1 MPLQISSERQL
12 FRTQN
17 SITPADTESVEVH
30 GHTVRRYIGGIVT
43 QCQINGSVV
52 VHLCQRVYSN
62 GRFGPP
68 AGTMGIV
75 AGIDIPGENSRS
87 TNIIEVWFEG
97 EQSPLHMKTKDL
109 QTERSAE
116 TAPR

>member
-1 MPLQISSERQL
+1 MKITKISE
-12 FRTQN
+12 TE
-17 SITPADTESVEVH
+17 ESVEVH
-30 GHTVRRYIGGIVT
+30 GHTVRRYIGGIAT

-52 VHLCQRVYSN
+52 VHLGQRVYSN

-68 AGTMGIV
+68 AGTIGIV
-75 AGIDIPGENSRS
+75 AGIDIPGENGRS

-109 QTERSAE
+109 QTERLVE